1 MFNKPLISFTK
12 KKSPASA
19 ELPNAVQVL
28 AVILLASATTAPL
41 MPYLHWQIN
50 AFLLLL
56 LAVRLVGWRWPHTL
70 PKLWL
75 RVLLTLTGVAN
86 CLYVN
91 HTLVGLDGGA
101 ALFATMFA
109 LKLLELN
116 SKRDLR
122 LVAILIGFLI
132 VIQFLFDQALF
143 RAIYLGL
150 MLFIAVVLLANLN
163 GGFSDGNRW
172 RDALRIAR
180 NLSLQAIPLTLI
192 LFILFPRL
200 TAPLWNLGLN
210 SEQAMTGISDNMEL
224 GAISD
229 LAISGELAFR
239 VRFQGNS
246 PPAAQRYWRGPVLW
260 EMDGRRW
267 SAAQVAA
274 PIAARLEKVTDVID
288 YEIVLEPTQQKW
300 LFALDVPLTAPA
312 DAVRNA
318 DLQLVAQQPL
328 TTLKRYSVRSALTYQ
343 TAPLTAA
350 QRLRALQ
357 LPRNITPRMRELVAK
372 WRDRAADDWALAQEA
387 LAFFHR
393 EPFYYTLQPPRLGA
407 NATDAFLF
415 ETKQGFCEHY
425 ASAFALLMRIGG
437 VPARVVLG
445 YLGGEQNQ
453 LSGHWSVWQ
462 SDAHAWTEIFIDG
475 RGWVRIDP
483 TAAIDSARV
492 DNSGA
497 TRLLGASQSMRFN
510 LNHASVLAQLA
521 RQFRLFGDTMNAA
534 WQNWIL
540 DFSAADQLAL
550 LNQLGFGALR
560 EYGLAVLMIVAVSL
574 TLGVIV
580 LALLRERVKHDPLE
594 AHYIQF
600 CQRLARIGLARK
612 HHEGPQHFGQRI
624 IQQRPD
630 LTAAVTHF
638 LAVYIPARFGIQA
651 NDNAVNQLKTLLRG
665 FHPRQRR

>member
-12 KKSPASA
+12 TKKLASA
-19 ELPNAVQVL
+19 EVPDAAQVL
-28 AVILLASATTAPL
+28 AVTLLVSATTAPL
-41 MPYLHWQIN
+41 LPYLHWQVN

-56 LAVRLVGWRWPHTL
+56 LAVRLVSWRWPHTL
-70 PKLWL
+70 PQLWL

-86 CLYVN
+86 CVYVN

-116 SKRDLR
+116 TKRDLR

-132 VIQFLFDQALF
+132 VIQFLFDQALS
-143 RAIYLGL
+143 RAIYLGV
-150 MLFIAVVLLANLN
+150 MVFGAVLLLADLN
-163 GGFSDGNRW
+163 GGLGNGNRW
-172 RDALRIAR
+172 RGALRIASH
-180 NLSLQAIPLTLI
+180 LALQAVPLTVV

-200 TAPLWNLGLN
+200 TAPLWNLGLD
-210 SEQAMTGISDNMEL
+210 SRQAMTGISDSMEP

-229 LAISGELAFR
+229 LAVSGELAFR
-239 VRFQGNS
+239 VRFAGAP

-274 PIAARLEKVTDVID
+274 PLPARLETVADVID

-300 LFALDVPLTAPA
+300 LFALDVPVTTPA
-312 DAVRNA
+312 EAVRNA
-318 DLQLVAQQPL
+318 DLQLVAQQPI
-328 TTLKRYSVRSALTYQ
+328 TALKRYPVRSALTYQ
-343 TAPLTAA
+343 TAPATAPERA
-350 QRLRALQ
+350 RALQ
-357 LPRNITPRMRELVAK
+357 LPRNLTLRMRELVAD
-372 WRDRAADDWALAQEA
+372 WRSRAVDDWALVQEA

-393 EPFYYTLQPPRLGA
+393 ESFYYTLQPPRLGA
-407 NATDAFLF
+407 NPTDAFLF

-445 YLGGEQNQ
+445 YLGGEPNR

-462 SDAHAWTEIFIDG
+462 SDAHAWAEVFIDG
-475 RGWVRIDP
+475 RGWVRVDPTAVIDP
-483 TAAIDSARV
+483 TRI

-497 TRLLGASQSMRFN
+497 TRLLGAGQSMRFN
-510 LNHASVLAQLA
+510 LDQANMLAQLM
-521 RQFRLFGDTMNAA
+521 RNWRLFGDTVNAA
-534 WQNWIL
+534 WQNWVL

-550 LNQLGFGALR
+550 LDQLGFGALR
-560 EYGLAVLMIVAVSL
+560 EYGLAVLMVIAVSL
-574 TLGVIV
+574 TLGVIL
-580 LALLRERVKHDPLE
+580 LALLRDRIVRDPLE
-594 AHYIQF
+594 AHYLQF
-600 CQRLARIGLARK
+600 CQRLARIGLARQ
-612 HHEGPQHFGQRI
+612 HHEGPQHFGQRV

-630 LTAAVTHF
+630 LMVAVKRF
-638 LAVYIPARFGIQA
+638 LAVYIPARFGVQS
-651 NDNAVNQLKTLLRG
+651 DNKAVNQLAELLRR
-665 FHPRQRR
+665 FHPRKRR